1 MRERPPPSG
10 GFLQWWSNDQTFF
23 NEVVHRAQP
32 MAQLGLALKAADGY
46 KNYAG
51 GLKTLGPIKDEV
63 LAAFD

>member
-1 MRERPPPSG
+1 MPYEPH
-10 GFLQWWSNDQTFF
+10 
-23 NEVVHRAQP
+23 VVN
-32 MAQLGLALKAADGY
+32 GY